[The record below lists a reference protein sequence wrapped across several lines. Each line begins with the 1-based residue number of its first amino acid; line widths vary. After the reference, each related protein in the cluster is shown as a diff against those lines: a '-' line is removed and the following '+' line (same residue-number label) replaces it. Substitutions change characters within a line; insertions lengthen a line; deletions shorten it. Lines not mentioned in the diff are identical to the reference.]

1 MLTAISIDDKH
12 LKEMNMTK
20 VARSRMRDQTYRI
33 IRERIL
39 NQHYRFGERI
49 NIDIL
54 SRELGVSNNPIR
66 EALTVLEQDGII
78 TITPNVGAKVLEF
91 TAESYREL
99 TETIEIL
106 LVGGY
111 ELCRR
116 EERVPELI
124 TAMQEALVKQ
134 EEALTQEGEVLDLAR
149 HAMVFDEC
157 FVRVSGN
164 QCLMGVY
171 DKLVDRFLLAFIHDY
186 TYRDFDKT
194 RNFLEHQD
202 ILAAITMEDHER
214 VLSMI
219 KQHYGKSIA
228 KN

>member
-202 ILAAITMEDHER
+202 ILAAITMEDHDR

>member
-1 MLTAISIDDKH
+1 
-12 LKEMNMTK
+12 
-20 VARSRMRDQTYRI
+20 MRDQTYRI

-202 ILAAITMEDHER
+202 ILAAITMEDHDR

>member
-106 LVGGY
+106 LVGG
-111 ELCRR
+111 
-116 EERVPELI
+116 
-124 TAMQEALVKQ
+124 
-134 EEALTQEGEVLDLAR
+134 
-149 HAMVFDEC
+149 
-157 FVRVSGN
+157 
-164 QCLMGVY
+164 
-171 DKLVDRFLLAFIHDY
+171 
-186 TYRDFDKT
+186 
-194 RNFLEHQD
+194 
-202 ILAAITMEDHER
+202 
-214 VLSMI
+214 
-219 KQHYGKSIA
+219 
-228 KN
+228 